1 MNSFYKK
8 IENLYVHIDDDFSKE
23 DIQAYKAGN
32 LTVNHRDVIEFFIF
46 GVAAVIAI
54 ALFDISAIVISLLK

>member
-32 LTVNHRDVIEFFIF
+32 LTVNRRDVIEFFIF